1 MLVEDA
7 ANKLSE
13 LGHVTRL
20 EIFRLLV
27 KSGHPGVPVGGI
39 QSALSVPGSTLTH
52 HIARLV
58 SAGLVEQ
65 RREGRT
71 LYCVPQYEELD
82 RLIEYLQEECCADG
96 EA

>member
-1 MLVEDA
+1 MLVETA
-7 ANKLSE
+7 ASKLSE

-27 KSGHPGVPVGGI
+27 KGGSAGLPVGEV
-39 QSALSVPGSTLTH
+39 QAALGVPGSTLTH

-58 SAGLVEQ
+58 SVGLVEQ

-71 LYCVPQYEELD
+71 LFCVPQYDELD
-82 RLIEYLQEECCADG
+82 SLIQYLQEECCVDG
-96 EA
+96 

>member
-1 MLVEDA
+1 MLVETA
-7 ANKLSE
+7 ASKLSE

-27 KSGHPGVPVGGI
+27 KGGSTGLPVGEV
-39 QSALSVPGSTLTH
+39 QAALGVPGSTLTH

-58 SAGLVEQ
+58 SVGLVEQ

-71 LYCVPQYEELD
+71 LFCVPQYNELD
-82 RLIEYLQEECCADG
+82 SLIQYLQEECCVDG
-96 EA
+96 